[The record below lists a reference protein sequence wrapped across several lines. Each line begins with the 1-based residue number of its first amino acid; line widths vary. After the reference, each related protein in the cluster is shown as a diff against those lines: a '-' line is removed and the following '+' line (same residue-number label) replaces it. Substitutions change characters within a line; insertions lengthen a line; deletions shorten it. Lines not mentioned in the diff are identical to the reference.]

1 MKRVLFTSV
10 GGLFSYDAVRALRNK
25 NKSIF
30 IAGVDINP
38 KINPFFLDKFLVVP
52 RVESSEK
59 KYIKILKKICSKL
72 KIKYLIPCSDSESLV
87 ISKYFS
93 AFKKLGI
100 NLSVSEYKIAKIMTD
115 KASMFDFLSKKGI
128 DVGKWKTVNSVR
140 DLEKEIKY
148 FKKNKVQVIIKPRK
162 GSGSRGVLII
172 DENKKFFS
180 DLLEDKSRF
189 CGIGS
194 WQAIKTEIK
203 KRKTNLKNNL
213 IMPYHNNDTYDV
225 DCLAK
230 NGQLINC
237 IPRLR
242 VYDNPLSPTNQG
254 CIIRSH
260 KLIEDYC
267 KKIISAFKVNGAC
280 DFDVVIRKDKKP
292 QILDASC
299 RLSGSSGASLCIGI
313 NVPNNLL
320 RIMSGKS
327 VKRLKLKKMYRVF
340 PKPGFVLDKKFK

>member
-1 MKRVLFTSV
+1 
-10 GGLFSYDAVRALRNK
+10 
-25 NKSIF
+25 
-30 IAGVDINP
+30 
-38 KINPFFLDKFLVVP
+38 
-52 RVESSEK
+52 
-59 KYIKILKKICSKL
+59 
-72 KIKYLIPCSDSESLV
+72 
-87 ISKYFS
+87 
-93 AFKKLGI
+93 
-100 NLSVSEYKIAKIMTD
+100 MTD

-230 NGQLINC
+230 NGQLIN
-237 IPRLR
+237 
-242 VYDNPLSPTNQG
+242 DNPA
-254 CIIRSH
+254 
-260 KLIEDYC
+260 E
-267 KKIISAFKVNGAC
+267 ISLMDTRDLNPK
-280 DFDVVIRKDKKP
+280 
-292 QILDASC
+292 
-299 RLSGSSGASLCIGI
+299 
-313 NVPNNLL
+313 
-320 RIMSGKS
+320 
-327 VKRLKLKKMYRVF
+327 LKLF
-340 PKPGFVLDKKFK
+340 LDKYYQKNYKDINLGQI

>member
-10 GGLFSYDAVRALRNK
+10 GGLFSYDAVRALRKK

-30 IAGVDINP
+30 IAGVDINS
-38 KINPFFLDKFLVVP
+38 KVNPFFLDKFLVVP
-52 RVESSEK
+52 KVKSSEK
-59 KYIKILKKICSKL
+59 KYIKILKKICVKL
-72 KIKYLIPCSDSESLV
+72 RIKYLIPCSDGESLV
-87 ISKYFS
+87 ISKNFS
-93 AFKKLGI
+93 EFKKLGI
-100 NLSVSEYKIAKIMTD
+100 NLSVSEYKIAKTMTD
-115 KASMFDFLSKKGI
+115 KASMFDFLSKEGI
-128 DVGKWKTVNSVR
+128 DVGKWRTINSIK

-148 FKKNKVQVIIKPRK
+148 FKKNKTQVIIKPRK

-172 DENKKFFS
+172 DENKKIFK

-194 WQAIKTEIK
+194 WKAIKTEIR
-203 KRKTNLKNNL
+203 KRSANLKDNL

-230 NGQLINC
+230 NGRLVVC
-237 IPRLR
+237 VPRLR

-254 CIIRSH
+254 CIIKSH
-260 KLIEDYC
+260 KLIEEYC

-280 DFDVVIRKDKKP
+280 DFDVVIRKDNKP

-320 RIMSGKS
+320 RIMSGKN
-327 VKRLKLKKMYRVF
+327 VKKVKIKKMYRVF
-340 PKPGFVLDKKFK
+340 PKPGFVLDKNFK